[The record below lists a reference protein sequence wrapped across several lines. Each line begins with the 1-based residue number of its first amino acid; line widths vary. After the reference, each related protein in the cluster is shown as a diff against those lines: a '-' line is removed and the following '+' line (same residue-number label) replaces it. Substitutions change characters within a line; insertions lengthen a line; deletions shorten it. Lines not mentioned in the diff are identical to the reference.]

1 MTVCKERDPWSS
13 TIVPGGKYYI
23 TRNAS
28 TIVAFAVGQKWK
40 PGNAIAMVGAH
51 TDSCCLRLKPV
62 SKRQSD
68 GFLQVGVETYGG
80 GMWHTWFD
88 RDLGIAG
95 RVMVKRPDGGM
106 EQKLVH
112 IDRPICRVPNLAVH
126 FGGSVPFEFNKEAQ
140 LYPIAGL
147 VEAELNRQG
156 KTAEDAKKEKE
167 ESAEED
173 GEFNPLKSPLQRH
186 HPYIVEIVADDAGVK
201 PEEVL
206 DFELVLYDVQKS
218 TLGGL
223 NNELI
228 FSARLDNLEM
238 TYCAV
243 EGLIKSTS
251 PDGKPLTDETT
262 IRMIAC
268 FDHEEIGSTS
278 AQGADSNIMPSILHR
293 LCALPFAHEAA
304 ESDKSYDRADH
315 STSKDS
321 DTSTAYEQSLASS
334 FLISADM
341 AHSVNPNYSAKYE
354 AEHKPLMNKGTVIKI
369 NANVRYATSTPGIVL
384 LQEIAKRA
392 KKSSADSRRSGT
404 GVPLQ
409 MFVVRNDSP
418 CGSTIG

>member
-1 MTVCKERDPWSS
+1 
-13 TIVPGGKYYI
+13 
-23 TRNAS
+23 
-28 TIVAFAVGQKWK
+28 
-40 PGNAIAMVGAH
+40 
-51 TDSCCLRLKPV
+51 
-62 SKRQSD
+62 
-68 GFLQVGVETYGG
+68 
-80 GMWHTWFD
+80 
-88 RDLGIAG
+88 
-95 RVMVKRPDGGM
+95 MVKTPDGGM
-106 EQKLVH
+106 QQKLVH

-156 KTAEDAKKEKE
+156 KTAEDAKKEE
-167 ESAEED
+167 SSAED
-173 GEFNPLKSPLQRH
+173 GDFNPLKLPLQRH
-186 HPYIVEIVADDAGVK
+186 HSYIVELVADDAGVR

-206 DFELVLYDVQKS
+206 DFELSLYDVQKA

-228 FSARLDNLEM
+228 YSARLDNLGM
-238 TYCAV
+238 TYCAI

-251 PDGKPLTDETT
+251 SDGKPLTDENT

-278 AQGADSNIMPSILHR
+278 AQGADSNIMPSVLHR
-293 LCALPFAHEAA
+293 LCSLQFSNEAG
-304 ESDKSYDRADH
+304 SDKSYDRTDH
-315 STSKDS
+315 PTVKDS
-321 DTSTAYEQSLASS
+321 DSNTAFEQSLSSS
-334 FLISADM
+334 FLVSADM

-369 NANVRYATSTPGIVL
+369 NANVRYATNSPGIVL
-384 LQEIAKRA
+384 IQEVAKRA
-392 KKSSADSRRSGT
+392 KKSSSDLRQSGS

-409 MFVVRNDSP
+409 LFVVKNDSP

>member
-1 MTVCKERDPWSS
+1 
-13 TIVPGGKYYI
+13 
-23 TRNAS
+23 
-28 TIVAFAVGQKWK
+28 
-40 PGNAIAMVGAH
+40 MVGAH

-95 RVMVKRPDGGM
+95 RVMVQRPDGGI

-156 KTAEDAKKEKE
+156 KTAEDVKKEEAKDKE
-167 ESAEED
+167 S
-173 GEFNPLKSPLQRH
+173 EFNPLKSPLQRH
-186 HPYIVEIVADDAGVK
+186 HPYIVEIIADDAGVK

-206 DFELVLYDVQKS
+206 DFELSLYDVQKS

-228 FSARLDNLEM
+228 YSARLDNLEM

-251 PDGKPLTDETT
+251 PEGKPLAVENT

-268 FDHEEIGSTS
+268 FDHEEVGSTS
-278 AQGADSNIMPSILHR
+278 AQGADSNIMPSVLHR
-293 LCALPFAHEAA
+293 LCSLQFGHEA

-315 STSKDS
+315 PTTDN
-321 DTSTAYEQSLASS
+321 STAYEQSLASS
-334 FLISADM
+334 FLVSADM
-341 AHSVNPNYSAKYE
+341 AHSVNPNYSGKYE

-369 NANVRYATSTPGIVL
+369 NANVRYATNSPGIAL
-384 LQEIAKRA
+384 IQEIAKRA
-392 KKSSADSRRSGT
+392 KKSNGDLRATGV

-409 MFVVRNDSP
+409 LFVVKNDSP